1 MAEQEALQLEG
12 GGGGV
17 GVGAGNS
24 MTPMEVLGSIFTS
37 LTTHELEVA
46 LHKWGYDL
54 DSTMQYLIAAGEAGG
69 GGATASPLGSV
80 RAFVPREGYVVAGG
94 RNGALGSSNAVA
106 SSSSSGGGNGL
117 LQGGGGGGVV
127 LQHGASSARVVG
139 DGAGGAGGLGSPSRF
154 GTRSPFGG
162 RVCRYYL
169 QGECRRADC
178 RFS

>member
-1 MAEQEALQLEG
+1 MAEEQALIQDG
-12 GGGGV
+12 GGGTV
-17 GVGAGNS
+17 GSS

-54 DSTMQYLIAAGEAGG
+54 DSTMQYLIAAGESGDAS
-69 GGATASPLGSV
+69 SPLGAV
-80 RAFVPREGYVVAGG
+80 KAFVPREGYVVAGG
-94 RNGALGSSNAVA
+94 RNGSFSASNVAASSNSLLA
-106 SSSSSGGGNGL
+106 GGGAM
-117 LQGGGGGGVV
+117 
-127 LQHGASSARVVG
+127 LQHGASASRVVG
-139 DGAGGAGGLGSPSRF
+139 DGAGTGGVGSPSRF

>member
-1 MAEQEALQLEG
+1 MAEQDALQQDAAARG
-12 GGGGV
+12 GGEGAGV
-17 GVGAGNS
+17 GVGIGSS

-54 DSTMQYLIAAGEAGG
+54 DSTMQYLIAAGESGESK
-69 GGATASPLGSV
+69 TSSSLPLGAV
-80 RAFVPREGYVVAGG
+80 RPFVPREGYVVAGG
-94 RNGALGSSNAVA
+94 RNGAPIA
-106 SSSSSGGGNGL
+106 SSSSSTSGGNGL
-117 LQGGGGGGVV
+117 LPGGGVV
-127 LQHGASSARVVG
+127 LQHGASAARVVG
-139 DGAGGAGGLGSPSRF
+139 DGGGGGAGSPSRF